1 MGYLYLA
8 AALAGGVAKGLC
20 GKGISREM
28 QTFRDCLFINTMR
41 MLFCF
46 LLSFLMVLLGE
57 DRYALAVS
65 GQTAGI
71 CAVSAVGMSVF
82 CVCWMYAYRTE
93 AYIFLNIFT
102 MLGTVITC
110 VLDYIFYGTPI
121 SGKQGLGIG
130 VILCAVLIVSRYN
143 REIKGKM
150 SRKGALILALGCIGS
165 AVADFSQRAYMA
177 EGGNS
182 AAVLQFY
189 SYAMG
194 LGLLAAGLWASF
206 KPQGIRVTPVLKKG
220 RSLAVY
226 GAMSAG
232 LFINSRAKTL
242 AAGLLPSAQIYPV
255 LQGANLIASILLG
268 HFLFRERISGKSVAG
283 MACAFTGLM
292 IMGM

>member
-8 AALAGGVAKGLC
+8 LALAGGVAKGLC

-28 QTFRDCLFINTMR
+28 RTFRDCLFINAMR
-41 MLFCF
+41 MLFCL
-46 LLSFLMVLLGE
+46 LLSFLTVMIGGGC
-57 DRYALAVS
+57 RNLAVS

-71 CAVSAVGMSVF
+71 YAVSAVGMSVF

-110 VLDYIFYGTPI
+110 VLDFIFYGTPI

-130 VILCAVLIVSRYN
+130 VILCAVLVVSRYN
-143 REIKGKM
+143 RELKGKM

-165 AVADFSQRAYMA
+165 AAADFTQRAYMA
-177 EGGNS
+177 EAGSSVG
-182 AAVLQFY
+182 VFQFY

-194 LGLLAAGLWASF
+194 LGLLLAGFWVPF
-206 KPQGIRVTPVLKKG
+206 RTQGTRVTPVLKTGK
-220 RSLAVY
+220 SLAVY

-232 LFINSRAKTL
+232 LFINSGAKTL

-255 LQGANLIASILLG
+255 L
-268 HFLFRERISGKSVAG
+268 
-283 MACAFTGLM
+283 
-292 IMGM
+292 